1 MTKKFKIS
9 IPVEKRIIL
18 HLLDYIKLRNTIEGS
33 DAITQ
38 QGIAKATG
46 IRIEHVSRSVKRIK
60 TSGYVF
66 VRSTYIKEINRHKKA
81 YFLTKEGISYAKEIK
96 SWFDKKSILIRTLD
110 NEIREI
116 KFYEIDK
123 FVNFRIKPL
132 DVIKYASKSNDWILD
147 LRNILRNRNNMD
159 INN

>member
-9 IPVEKRIIL
+9 LPVEKRIIL
-18 HLLDYIKLRNTIEGS
+18 HLLEYIKLRNTIEGS

-60 TSGYVF
+60 TDGYVF
-66 VRSTYIKEINRHKKA
+66 VRSTYIKDQNRHKKA
-81 YFLTKEGISYAKEIK
+81 YFLTKEGIKYAREIQ

-123 FVNFRIKPL
+123 FINFRIKPL
-132 DVIKYASKSNDWILD
+132 EVFKFTTDSNDCVLD
-147 LRNILRNRNNMD
+147 LKKIIRNRNNID